1 MQIGAKG
8 IVRCQVLRADGTVKL
23 DTGEFPNL
31 LLDGFFDRWGKNNN
45 ITVGAN
51 GIKCTTGTG
60 VTLPVPNQTSLEAV
74 KSALRSSTA
83 LISSS
88 ELTYN
93 ASENNAKAHA
103 QWRFAHNI
111 GEVVGNIA
119 ELGFSIS
126 GAAAQNAL
134 DSRVLIKDA
143 GGNPTTITVLSDE
156 QLVVDYRLEFV
167 MSIPSDGVN
176 STVEISGITYNVN
189 SRITGNNSYRTLSE
203 LYRGIFNLT
212 GSSWFG
218 YSSNNVP
225 HANGASPSFSA
236 TELSAVSSSK
246 PNLFTLNQSGTI
258 GSSDAN
264 YPGGIGSVNLSLA
277 FGNHF
282 SLFFTPKIPKT
293 NLQTLTLTFA
303 WSLTRA

>member
-31 LLDGFFDRWGKNNN
+31 LLDGFFDRWGKNNS
-45 ITVGAN
+45 ITLGAS

-60 VTLPVPNQTSLEAV
+60 VTLPVPNQTGLEAV

-88 ELTYN
+88 DLTYS

-103 QWRFAHNI
+103 QWRISHNI

-119 ELGFSIS
+119 ELGFAIS
-126 GAAAQNAL
+126 SAAAQNAL

-156 QLVVDYRLEFV
+156 QLVIDYRLEFV
-167 MSIPSDGVN
+167 MSIPSEGVD

-189 SRITGNNSYRTLSE
+189 SRITNSNQYRGLSE
-203 LYRGIFNLT
+203 LYRGMFNLT

-225 HANGASPSFSA
+225 HANGASPTFTTTNLTA
-236 TELSAVSSSK
+236 ASSTK
-246 PNLFTLNQSGTI
+246 PNIFTLNQSGTL

-264 YPGGIGSVNLSLA
+264 YAGGIGSVCLSMS
-277 FGNHF
+277 FSHHF

-293 NLQTLTLTFA
+293 NLQTLALTFA